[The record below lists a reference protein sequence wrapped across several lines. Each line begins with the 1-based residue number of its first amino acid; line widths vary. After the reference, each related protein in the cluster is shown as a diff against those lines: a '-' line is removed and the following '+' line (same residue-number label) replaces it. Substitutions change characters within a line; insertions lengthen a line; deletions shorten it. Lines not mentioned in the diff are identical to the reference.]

1 MPYRYLEDIS
11 LADAAFEAEGRT
23 LPELFTS
30 AALATTNVMVRN
42 LEAVEPKTERN
53 VALEAED
60 AEYLLYK
67 FLQEII
73 YYKDAEMLLF
83 GKYDVSIRSVDGQYE
98 LKAKFYGE
106 KLDMEKHNLIV
117 DVKAVTWH
125 KFEVKQTKRGWKA
138 VVVLDI

>member
-1 MPYRYLEDIS
+1 MSYRYLEDIS

-42 LEAVEPKTERN
+42 LEAVEPKAERS
-53 VALEAED
+53 VALEAGDLEQ
-60 AEYLLYK
+60 LLYK

-83 GKYDVSIRSVDGQYE
+83 GKYDVSVQPVDGQYK

-106 KLDMEKHNLIV
+106 KLDMKKHNLIV

-125 KFEVKQTKRGWKA
+125 MFEVKQTQKGWMA

>member
-11 LADAAFEAEGRT
+11 LADSAFEADGRT

-42 LEAVEPKTERN
+42 LEAVEAKVERS

-60 AEYLLYK
+60 VEQLLYK

-83 GKYDVSIRSVDGQYE
+83 GNYDVSVLHMDGQYK
-98 LKAKFYGE
+98 LKAKFCGE
-106 KLDMEKHNLIV
+106 KLDMKKHNLIV

-125 KFEVKQTKRGWKA
+125 KFEVKQTQKGWKA
-138 VVVLDI
+138 VIVLDI

>member
-11 LADAAFEAEGRT
+11 LADAAFEAKGRT

-42 LEAVEPKTERN
+42 LEAVEPKVERS

-60 AEYLLYK
+60 VEQLLYK

-83 GKYDVSIRSVDGQYE
+83 GKYDVSIHSVDGQYE

-106 KLDMEKHNLIV
+106 KLDMKKHNLIV

-125 KFEVKQTKRGWKA
+125 KFEVKKTKSGWKA

>member
-11 LADAAFEAEGRT
+11 LADSAFEADGRT

-42 LEAVEPKTERN
+42 LEAVEAKVERS
-53 VALEAED
+53 VALEADDVEQ
-60 AEYLLYK
+60 LLYK

-83 GKYDVSIRSVDGQYE
+83 GKYDVSVHYVDGRYK

-106 KLDMEKHNLIV
+106 KLDMTKHNLIV

-125 KFEVKQTKRGWKA
+125 KFEVKQTQKGWKA
-138 VVVLDI
+138 VIVLDI